1 MTSVK
6 ELNEITS
13 NILLCENKIE
23 SLEFA
28 IKKISEGARV
38 DAKLEIDLDGRSRNS
53 RTEYLTKEEVAVI
66 LESRLSEHKGF
77 LADFQKQF
85 EQMQ

>member
-13 NILLCENKIE
+13 NILLCESKIE
-23 SLEFA
+23 SLEGT

-38 DAKLEIDLDGRSRNS
+38 DAKLEIDLDGRGRNS
-53 RTEYLTKEEVAVI
+53 RSEYLTKEEVVVI

-77 LADFQKQF
+77 LADFQNRFAK
-85 EQMQ
+85 MQ